1 MSGFRIFVLYGYYYD
16 QLTGHY
22 NRYFFQEK
30 LKRLDVERNLPIS
43 IVMVDVN
50 ELKLTNDAFGN
61 EVGDML
67 LKSIS
72 EQLKLG
78 CTNDDIIA
86 RVGGDEF
93 VILLPKTS
101 YTDTERIVNRIYKAI
116 EQQKINQVVVSI
128 SMGC

>member
-1 MSGFRIFVLYGYYYD
+1 
-16 QLTGHY
+16 
-22 NRYFFQEK
+22 
-30 LKRLDVERNLPIS
+30 
-43 IVMVDVN
+43 MVDVN

>member
-1 MSGFRIFVLYGYYYD
+1 MFVLYGYYYD